1 MQLVCVCI
9 GGVDSYH
16 FSKNLMNMED
26 SWPLY
31 NSTCKLFCLIAVK
44 LVLWSPLFCKNDRL
58 LLTEVMVE
66 TELGK
71 TLPSPKCL
79 D

>member
-1 MQLVCVCI
+1 
-9 GGVDSYH
+9 
-16 FSKNLMNMED
+16 MED

-79 D
+79 E